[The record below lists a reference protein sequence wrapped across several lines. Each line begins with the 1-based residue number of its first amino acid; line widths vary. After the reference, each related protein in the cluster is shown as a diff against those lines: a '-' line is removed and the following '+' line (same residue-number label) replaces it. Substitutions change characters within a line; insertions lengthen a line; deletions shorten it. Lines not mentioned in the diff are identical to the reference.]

1 MPLITDPSRDSELR
15 PFEGIAFAMF
25 DLNHRVLCFVTW
37 AALLDRAA
45 KDGTRQTDVRGTFD
59 RYRWKIEKIASEN
72 YDRGEAKPVVRTEQL
87 TPLEKR

>member
-1 MPLITDPSRDSELR
+1 MPLITDPSRHTELQ

-25 DLNHRVLCFVTW
+25 DQEHRVLCFVTW

-59 RYRWKIEKIASEN
+59 RYRLKIEQIASRN
-72 YDRGEAKPVVRTEQL
+72 YDQGEARPVVRTEQL
-87 TPLEKR
+87 TPR